1 MLRLNAHAHLAVE
14 YTNHTPVHGIRISL
28 HSSRHNSRTPQ
39 FNSKTDTH
47 NIASSNS
54 DKPIYN
60 TLQGPRQRS
69 PQTFFIAKLRE
80 ADTSVSVRKTLSST
94 VVVHLSSKRTLF
106 GTYITARPQHTRRS
120 SLPPTSICSSQAGRE
135 SVVASDHLTRYPRA
149 RRRRPRRRHE
159 VSHRHRRAP
168 ASPRF
173 LLRRILGEFLRR
185 LSAAVAPT

>member
-14 YTNHTPVHGIRISL
+14 YTNHTPVHGIRIPR

-47 NIASSNS
+47 NTASSNS

-60 TLQGPRQRS
+60 TLHGPRQRS

-94 VVVHLSSKRTLF
+94 VVVHLSSKRTPF
-106 GTYITARPQHTRRS
+106 GTYITARPHTRGS
-120 SLPPTSICSSQAGRE
+120 SLPPTRVCSSQAGRE
-135 SVVASDHLTRYPRA
+135 SVVASDHLPRYPRA

-159 VSHRHRRAP
+159 VSHRHRRTP